1 MLTLHIPTA
10 RSPVEGLSHQTLGT
24 QHLLPP
30 LWALAVPSAGLVQ
43 SVRCWPGHQE
53 LWLLGLS
60 CPWPLSEPSLSLAI
74 EQGSCRTAVGF
85 LAALWLQGLPAV
97 PEQLC

>member
-1 MLTLHIPTA
+1 MLTLHIPTV

-60 CPWPLSEPSLSLAI
+60 SPWPLERAIPFPSYRTRQLQDSSRVLSSPVAP
-74 EQGSCRTAVGF
+74 GSPC
-85 LAALWLQGLPAV
+85 
-97 PEQLC
+97 CS